1 MPSVWRVHPADPGR
15 ARALAG
21 EAGVHPV
28 TAQLLLNR
36 GVRDRDGAL
45 RFLQPDVGRLE
56 DPFRLPEMSLA
67 VGRLRRAI
75 DHREPILIFGDS
87 DVDGLTAT
95 AILYEVLKSQG
106 AIVSARQSNRI
117 TGGYGLPRTLIQA
130 IRRTR
135 TKVLIL
141 VDCGTNQPE
150 EIRLLHSCGIDTII
164 VDHHVPLHGWA
175 RPCALVNPRKEQ
187 GRGHGDEFCSA
198 GLALKVAQAFLG
210 SGGGESLGRYLD
222 LAALGTLADCSP
234 LTGENRAIVSEGLPR
249 LLRTHRPGLSRL
261 CEATKVSSPDPDQV
275 IRRLIPR
282 INASGR
288 LGDTTAVWKLLLGE
302 ADERQIEKW
311 LLVSEEA
318 HGTTKQLHRQ
328 VIMEAQEQVNRLNFK
343 DEFVMIVSAGGW
355 HRGLMGPLASQL
367 SQRYH
372 RPAIAIAMDGAQGTG
387 SGRSVP
393 IFNLLKALQA
403 CQDLLVRFGGHA
415 QACGLTVD
423 RKHLEA
429 FHALVNQQARRS
441 MGREGLMRSRL
452 VDLEL
457 PLEGV
462 TPDWVEDVEGFEPF
476 GQGNPRPT
484 VAIRNVAIEQRS
496 ARTAVVSDGTRQVA
510 ARGAFAENLLAG
522 RVDGGRARCDL
533 VASPALE
540 DGELVL
546 MVSDVKDEAAPW
558 GPVRT

>member
-1 MPSVWRVHPADPGR
+1 MSSVWRVHPPEPAL

-21 EAGVHPV
+21 EAGVHPA

-36 GVRDRDGAL
+36 GIRGRDEAL
-45 RFLQPDVGRLE
+45 RFLHPRTAQLG
-56 DPFRLPEMSLA
+56 DPFRLPEMPLA
-67 VGRLRRAI
+67 VERLRRAI
-75 DHREPILIFGDS
+75 SHREPILIFGDS

-106 AIVSARQSNRI
+106 GVVSARQSNRI
-117 TGGYGLPRTLIQA
+117 TGGYGLPKALVQA

-150 EIRLLHSCGIDTII
+150 EIRLLHGCGIDTII
-164 VDHHVPLHGWA
+164 VDHHVPLEGWA
-175 RPCALVNPRKEQ
+175 RPCALVNPRKAR
-187 GRGHGDEFCSA
+187 GRGYGDEFCSA
-198 GLALKVAQAFLG
+198 GLALKVAQALLG
-210 SGGGESLGRYLD
+210 DGGGASLEPYLD
-222 LAALGTLADCSP
+222 LATLGTLADCSP
-234 LTGENRAIVSEGLPR
+234 LTGENRAIVAEGLPR
-249 LLRTHRPGLSRL
+249 LLRTHRRGLWRL
-261 CEATKVSSPDPDQV
+261 CEATKVASPDPEQV
-275 IRRLIPR
+275 LRRLIPR
-282 INASGR
+282 LNASGR
-288 LGDTTAVWKLLLGE
+288 LGDSTAVWKLLLE
-302 ADERQIEKW
+302 EVEERRIDEW
-311 LLVSEEA
+311 LASSEEA

-328 VIMEAQEQVNRLNFK
+328 IIMEAQEQVNRLSFK
-343 DEFVMIVSAGGW
+343 DELVMVVSAGGW

-367 SQRYH
+367 AQRYN
-372 RPAIAIAMDGAQGTG
+372 RPVIAIAMDGAQGTG

-393 IFNLLKALQA
+393 IFNLLAALQA

-429 FHALVNQQARRS
+429 FRALVNQQARRS
-441 MGREGLMRSRL
+441 MGREGLVRTRL

-462 TPDWVEDVEGFEPF
+462 TPDWVEDVGRFRPF

-484 VAIRNVAIEQRS
+484 VAIRNVAIEPQS
-496 ARTAVVSDGTRQVA
+496 ARTAVVSDGTRRIA
-510 ARGAFAENLLAG
+510 ARGSFAEGLLEG
-522 RVDGGRARCDL
+522 RFDGGRGRHDV

-540 DGELVL
+540 EGELVL
-546 MVSDVKDEAAPW
+546 MVSDVKDGAAPW
-558 GPVRT
+558 GPART